1 MLRWNVRSLLTPF
14 GSVVSHKIPWEWYI
28 FTYIFIIK
36 NQAKVGK
43 TMYIYIYISAMDGMG
58 QAIDHIPKWWIC
70 IPNAPRICI
79 WMLWFG
85 HSTLDATSKL
95 SFHILDFITWSFEL
109 FWIILGIWQSF
120 FGRCLSFFST
130 PTLLPRILG
139 KVDGN
144 QPGNV
149 HSILT
154 QQSSFR
160 SWKFVR
166 FPCIA
171 QQLKERP
178 TTWHFE
184 ISGI

>member
-1 MLRWNVRSLLTPF
+1 MLACLPLPLAPGVCGRPHSNPMGMVCIYLYVYHR
-14 GSVVSHKIPWEWYI
+14 
-28 FTYIFIIK
+28 

-43 TMYIYIYISAMDGMG
+43 TMCIYIYKKNTYTCIYIYISAMDGMG

-85 HSTLDATSKL
+85 HSTLDATSRL

-171 QQLKERP
+171 QQ
-178 TTWHFE
+178 
-184 ISGI
+184 